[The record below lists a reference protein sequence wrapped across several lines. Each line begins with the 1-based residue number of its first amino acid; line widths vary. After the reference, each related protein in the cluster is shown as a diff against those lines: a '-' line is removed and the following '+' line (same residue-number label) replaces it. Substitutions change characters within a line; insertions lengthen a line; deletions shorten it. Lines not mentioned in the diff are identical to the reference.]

1 MSTEERFEKIE
12 AAIRDLIVV
21 SRTLLDSQKEVN
33 GQIQG
38 ITGQIQGITGHIQGI
53 TGHIQGITG
62 QIQEITGHIQDL
74 REGQKHTDEL
84 FNARIQAQME
94 TEHKVTRL
102 ADTVEK
108 LVRSRGPNGQ
118 AEG

>member
-38 ITGQIQGITGHIQGI
+38 ITG
-53 TGHIQGITG
+53 HIQGITG

-84 FNARIQAQME
+84 FNALIQAQME